1 MERTFKNENG
11 HLIAKVS
18 FGAEE
23 VGKATEKGVR
33 KLCENVTVPGF
44 RKGKAPVETARL
56 RLRSND
62 IAQATI
68 DDLLQRVDAAFMKDD
83 EFSSYIKDSKILAS
97 FRPSVSI
104 DKFTTT
110 EAEFTISYTLR
121 PICSKLGEY
130 HGLKTDITEKDV
142 TEDDINAFIQHL
154 AKDNAELVPTE
165 EAAKMGDTANI
176 DFVGLMDGKEFEGGS
191 AKSFDLVLGSK
202 HFVPG
207 FEEQVIGHKAGEKFD
222 ISLIMPDNYP
232 EPLTSKPVLFKVT
245 LNTVKVSQVPEV
257 NDEFATTLAGKFASK
272 DLADLTEKVR
282 SNLKEEN
289 HKRFLSSLVNTF
301 LGQIRDSSEFVIA
314 DNYVNELAASR
325 KASDVKRVS
334 EQGLTLEEYLKLV
347 GQKEE
352 DYEKALHD
360 GVLSEIKTSL
370 TYDAIATAE
379 KIPSPT
385 QADLE
390 KRLGSPVN
398 SFMNGLTSYLRSQKL
413 SDQQIQNQVNNY
425 LNQVFLSILNERV
438 QTRVLELN
446 GFKVEDKEKE
456 EKSKKSS
463 ESEAPSNE
471 GGEAKP
477 VEEKSETETK

>member
-104 DKFTTT
+104 DKFSTT

-121 PICSKLGEY
+121 PVCSKLGEY

-165 EAAKMGDTANI
+165 EGRYGEYRFRRTHGWQGI
-176 DFVGLMDGKEFEGGS
+176 RGR
-191 AKSFDLVLGSK
+191 
-202 HFVPG
+202 
-207 FEEQVIGHKAGEKFD
+207 IG
-222 ISLIMPDNYP
+222 
-232 EPLTSKPVLFKVT
+232 
-245 LNTVKVSQVPEV
+245 EV
-257 NDEFATTLAGKFASK
+257 
-272 DLADLTEKVR
+272 VR
-282 SNLKEEN
+282 SCPWL
-289 HKRFLSSLVNTF
+289 
-301 LGQIRDSSEFVIA
+301 Q
-314 DNYVNELAASR
+314 
-325 KASDVKRVS
+325 
-334 EQGLTLEEYLKLV
+334 
-347 GQKEE
+347 
-352 DYEKALHD
+352 ALC
-360 GVLSEIKTSL
+360 SW
-370 TYDAIATAE
+370 
-379 KIPSPT
+379 
-385 QADLE
+385 
-390 KRLGSPVN
+390 
-398 SFMNGLTSYLRSQKL
+398 LRGTG
-413 SDQQIQNQVNNY
+413 Y
-425 LNQVFLSILNERV
+425 R
-438 QTRVLELN
+438 
-446 GFKVEDKEKE
+446 
-456 EKSKKSS
+456 
-463 ESEAPSNE
+463 P
-471 GGEAKP
+471 
-477 VEEKSETETK
+477 